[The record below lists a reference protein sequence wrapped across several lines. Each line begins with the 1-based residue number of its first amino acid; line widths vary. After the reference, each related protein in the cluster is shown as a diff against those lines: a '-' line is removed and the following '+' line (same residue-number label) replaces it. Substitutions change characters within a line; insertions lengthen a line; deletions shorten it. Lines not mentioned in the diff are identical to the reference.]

1 MVTVHH
7 EGDNHISNNTERS
20 SRLLETEIKK
30 AIDRADAKIQ
40 YDSYCK
46 KILGNKRILA
56 WILQA
61 TIEDYQ
67 YLSIDCIIQCI
78 ESEPEIGS
86 SYLDSG
92 MNTKDKITGLDTE
105 DKDSDEG
112 TIRYDIRF
120 IAYIPKEGE
129 KSRIIINVEAQ
140 RNFYPGYPILS
151 RGVYYGARMISSQN
165 GVEFLPPKYGDIK
178 KVYSIWLCV
187 NAPQYIGNAIS
198 VYELRKRDI
207 VSGIPDIQSDYDKI
221 SIVMICLNNR
231 KKSEK
236 SFFNMI
242 NTLFNPDIRSED
254 KKDILRDEYHIPM
267 DDGLGKELE
276 LMCNVSEYLWEY
288 AYENGMEAGMEAGR
302 ADAVHEIVKEL
313 LKDGTVGEDFIMRVT
328 KISTEKL
335 NEIKVTVQS

>member
-1 MVTVHH
+1 
-7 EGDNHISNNTERS
+7 
-20 SRLLETEIKK
+20 
-30 AIDRADAKIQ
+30 
-40 YDSYCK
+40 
-46 KILGNKRILA
+46 
-56 WILQA
+56 
-61 TIEDYQ
+61 
-67 YLSIDCIIQCI
+67 
-78 ESEPEIGS
+78 
-86 SYLDSG
+86 
-92 MNTKDKITGLDTE
+92 
-105 DKDSDEG
+105 
-112 TIRYDIRF
+112 
-120 IAYIPKEGE
+120 
-129 KSRIIINVEAQ
+129 
-140 RNFYPGYPILS
+140 
-151 RGVYYGARMISSQN
+151 MISSQN